1 MATSFPFS
9 RLWLLPPEP
18 GRATAKERK
27 ARATDDAPGGAEGP
41 APERR
46 AGAAGGWASFEVVRR
61 DPGDLAKSD
70 PAPRGRLPSA
80 ATTRYTGMRTTCA
93 LTPSAHTRAGPRTC
107 SHPPRLR
114 IAPACLPLRGD
125 WVRLPA
131 GGARPGPGLVP
142 SQDEEAS
149 LGRAR
154 PGWGVRRGQEGT
166 SGVTPAAHLR
176 PPRPA
181 PRTGLRAAY

>member
-27 ARATDDAPGGAEGP
+27 ARATDVAPGGAEGP

-46 AGAAGGWASFEVVRR
+46 AGAAGGWASFAVVRR

-80 ATTRYTGMRTTCA
+80 ATTRYAGMRTTCA
-93 LTPSAHTRAGPRTC
+93 LTPFGTHPRGST
-107 SHPPRLR
+107 HVL
-114 IAPACLPLRGD
+114 APARLPLRGD

-166 SGVTPAAHLR
+166 AGVTPAAHLR

-181 PRTGLRAAY
+181 PRTGLRAAC

>member
-46 AGAAGGWASFEVVRR
+46 AGAAGGWASFAVVRR

-70 PAPRGRLPSA
+70 PPPRRRLPSA

-93 LTPSAHTRAGPRTC
+93 LTPFGTHPRCPHTC

-114 IAPACLPLRGD
+114 IAPARLPLRGD

-166 SGVTPAAHLR
+166 AGVTPAAHLR